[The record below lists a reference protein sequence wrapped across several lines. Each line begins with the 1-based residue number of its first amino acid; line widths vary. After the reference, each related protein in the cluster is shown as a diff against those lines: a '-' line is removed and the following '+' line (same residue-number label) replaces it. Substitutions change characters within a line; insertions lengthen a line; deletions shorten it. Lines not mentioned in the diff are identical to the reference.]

1 MAARGVQTMTNSAW
15 STGQTIIVNYRK
27 GANLF
32 DAPDPLNRKVIG
44 HAREEYKAVV
54 LSEHYVESDKTW
66 YVSIRMLDG
75 AFAEAKYKDP
85 IWTRKWQWR
94 VLPKQ
99 FVGADELDSQPQT
112 S

>member
-1 MAARGVQTMTNSAW
+1 MTNKAW

-32 DAPDPLNRKVIG
+32 DAPNPLDRKVIG

-54 LSEHYVESDKTW
+54 IAETFIESDQTW
-66 YVSIRMLDG
+66 YVCVRMLTG
-75 AFAEAKYKDP
+75 AFAEVQYKDP

-99 FVGADELDSQPQT
+99 FTQTDELDSQPV
-112 S
+112 SS